1 MSMFNADWFLEGG
14 GGRKCDLDNRS
25 FLSFPVPL
33 FQLISLCA
41 KQAIVGL
48 HEDSF

>member
-14 GGRKCDLDNRS
+14 GGRECDLDNRS
-25 FLSFPVPL
+25 FLSFIVPL

-41 KQAIVGL
+41 KQAR
-48 HEDSF
+48 FA